1 MSYEDALAMEGRV
14 SRLHLR
20 SASNSQ
26 TVVDDKRSLGKESL
40 TVPGVEEGDD
50 NGEIKPNVKPETRKP
65 RGENTMCNPPATVSP
80 GGPQVKLDGF
90 FETMP
95 PAFTKI
101 VKPSVPKFSGDPLE
115 YGEVQSSI

>member
-1 MSYEDALAMEGRV
+1 MSYEDALAIEGRV

-80 GGPQVKLDGF
+80 GGPQVKPDRF
-90 FETMP
+90 FEKMP

-101 VKPSVPKFSGDPLE
+101 VKPRVPKFSGDPLE

>member
-1 MSYEDALAMEGRV
+1 MSYEDALAIDGRV

-40 TVPGVEEGDD
+40 ILPGVEEGDD
-50 NGEIKPNVKPETRKP
+50 NGEIKPTVKPETRKP

-80 GGPQVKLDGF
+80 GGPQVKLDRF
-90 FETMP
+90 FEKIP

-115 YGEVQSSI
+115 YGEV